1 MHSHFARKEFI
12 AKESNKLFLKL
23 KTDRYLQSL
32 HHTDFCRK
40 LSFHFNEINQLIHL
54 EKEMGEHCVLFL
66 MCFQKELDI
75 ACIGKNLMLKN
86 TQTRILVDLM
96 AIMPR

>member
-40 LSFHFNEINQLIHL
+40 LSFHFNEINQPIRL

-66 MCFQKELDI
+66 MCIQKELAYRLAWKKLCPKYI
-75 ACIGKNLMLKN
+75 RLSLLTI
-86 TQTRILVDLM
+86 Q
-96 AIMPR
+96 